1 MLVLTRFEGEAI
13 HIGDD
18 VVVKVLRFTKKLGRP
33 VVDLGI
39 TAPPNVKIFRDDV
52 VRKDRTMEETSNGSA
67 RKKT

>member
-13 HIGDD
+13 HIGDNIT
-18 VVVKVLRFTKKLGRP
+18 VKVLRFTKKLGRP

-52 VRKDRTMEETSNGSA
+52 IRKIENGGN
-67 RKKT
+67 K